1 MHFTEWT
8 KLITKIYSTNVL
20 LLWDCGEI
28 QEYNNAPIQMI
39 AKSVSGWDADFKQ
52 GFLVTVDIING
63 TMIASELGKCLAQR
77 HTFNVHYFKV

>member
-1 MHFTEWT
+1 MHFTERT

-39 AKSVSGWDADFKQ
+39 AKDVSGWDTDFKQ
-52 GFLVTVDIING
+52 GFLVNVDIING
-63 TMIASELGKCLAQR
+63 TMIASEIGKCLAQR
-77 HTFNVHYFKV
+77 YTFNVH